1 MYRMTLILII
11 LAWPLLIFG
20 QEKKAA
26 ANKLKSVTVYE
37 QKYEKGPGKSLI
49 ESLIRYDQSGNITE
63 EIEYKLGK
71 VDKHLTYEYDAD
83 NNKIRETEFDPAGKK
98 IKVTEYKYSNN
109 LRTEKIVYDGNKQI
123 LSKKTYKYELY

>member
-1 MYRMTLILII
+1 MYKTILVFIIWILPTLL
-11 LAWPLLIFG
+11 FG

-37 QKYEKGPGKSLI
+37 QKYEKVPGKSII
-49 ESLIRYDQSGNITE
+49 ESLTRYDHSGNITE

-71 VDKHLTYEYDAD
+71 VDKHFTYEYDAAG
-83 NNKIRETEFDPAGKK
+83 NKIRETEFDPAGKK

-109 LRTEKIVYDGNKQI
+109 LRAEKTVYNGNNQI
-123 LSKKTYKYELY
+123 LSKKTYKYEMY